1 MRRVLVLAL
10 LLVLVV
16 TGAALAARGDPQK
29 RITPADQARAKA
41 MLVRVADVGP
51 AFRSS
56 PGPGQDNS
64 FYCAALDESD
74 LTLTGEAESPTFT
87 STVEFVT
94 SQAYVYRTRAEADAS
109 WRRGTNAAGQKCL
122 RDGLRREV
130 QGTSVKLVSF
140 RKLAFPK
147 LAQRSLLYRAVADQ
161 QGVRIYLDLIALQH
175 SRAQVAI
182 VYGAGV
188 SPPPPAEER
197 RLAKLTAARMTKAMG
212 GS

>member
-1 MRRVLVLAL
+1 VKRLAAALLVLTLVLAGVSL
-10 LLVLVV
+10 
-16 TGAALAARGDPQK
+16 GARGDPK
-29 RITPADQARAKA
+29 KKITPADQARAKA
-41 MLVRVADVGP
+41 MLIRKADVGP
-51 AFRSS
+51 AFASS
-56 PGPGQDNS
+56 PASSGNDD

-94 SQAYVYRTRAEADAS
+94 SQAYVYRTRADADAS

-130 QGTSVKLVSF
+130 QGTSVTLVSF
-140 RKLAFPK
+140 RKLAFPN
-147 LAQRSLLYRAVADQ
+147 LAQRSLLYRAVAEQ

-175 SRAQVAI
+175 ARAQVAI

-188 SPPPPAEER
+188 SPPPAAEER
-197 RLAKLTAARMTKAMG
+197 RLAKLTAARMAKAMG